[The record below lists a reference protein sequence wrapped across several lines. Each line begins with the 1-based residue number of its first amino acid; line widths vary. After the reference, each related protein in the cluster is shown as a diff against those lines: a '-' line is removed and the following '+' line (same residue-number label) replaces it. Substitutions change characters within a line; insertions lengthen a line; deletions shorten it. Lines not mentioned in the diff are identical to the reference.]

1 MHAHRGV
8 VIRPPRKAG
17 TLLATP
23 RHYAL
28 GMLVC
33 RAKARLPASGGNDSQ
48 ANHCRAL
55 GALLGAGSEVFSDSR
70 YPISIAIIPKKRGFS
85 LNPPRFAPERPPA
98 SAHSS
103 GGSASP
109 LHMHYANHGIAK
121 PYPAAATG
129 SSRNAF
135 AEPPWRTHGL
145 PWLCSWAWMAP
156 AAARIFFP
164 AILPKPLPGLGP
176 ETHLPG
182 DKKLRGL
189 AFGPPLCK
197 LS

>member
-55 GALLGAGSEVFSDSR
+55 GALQGAGSEVFSDSR

-135 AEPPWRTHGL
+135 AEPPWRRMACPGSAHGL
-145 PWLCSWAWMAP
+145 GWPRRRQEFFFRQSCQNLCRA
-156 AAARIFFP
+156 
-164 AILPKPLPGLGP
+164 
-176 ETHLPG
+176 
-182 DKKLRGL
+182 
-189 AFGPPLCK
+189 
-197 LS
+197 